1 MIELRVWRQFAALAE
16 ELHFGRAA
24 TRLHMTQPPLT
35 QAIQGLERAIGVP
48 LFARTRRSVGLT
60 PAGAALLPQ
69 ALRLLAAAD
78 DLPRVAQAA
87 AAGLAGQLRLAF
99 VSNVAYGPLPDWL
112 RSFRAGH
119 PGVALQLR
127 EATLDVQLAAF
138 DADEIDAGFVLHAP
152 GAAPPGFA
160 ARTVLAE
167 PLVMALPDAHPA
179 LLATPAGALPW
190 GAVAAE
196 PLVIFPRPI
205 APSLFDAVLAAYRAQ
220 GATPRIGQ
228 EAIQMQTIVN
238 LVSAGMGL
246 AWVPES
252 MTRLQR
258 PGVAYRAVAQ
268 AGLRCE
274 TSLVWRAD
282 APPVVARFV
291 AHVLAQMAAQGA
303 AQAGAVAA
311 LAAGAAGSAA
321 QQRQSAAG
329 GSRRPDD
336 DSECC

>member
-1 MIELRVWRQFAALAE
+1 MIELRVWRQFVALAD

-24 TRLHMTQPPLT
+24 SRLHMTQPPLT
-35 QAIQGLERAIGVP
+35 QAIQGLERTIGVP
-48 LFARTRRSVGLT
+48 LFNRTRRSVALT

-69 ALRLLAAAD
+69 ARRLLAAAV

-99 VSNVAYGPLPDWL
+99 VSSIAYGPLPDWL
-112 RSFRAGH
+112 RSFRAAH
-119 PGVALQLR
+119 PDVALQLR

-160 ARTVLAE
+160 ACSVLAE
-167 PLVMALPDAHPA
+167 PLVMALPESHPA
-179 LLATPAGALPW
+179 MLAAPAGALTW
-190 GAVAAE
+190 AAVAAE

-205 APSLFDAVLAAYRAQ
+205 APSLFDAVLAAYRAH
-220 GATPRIGQ
+220 GATPHIGQ

-252 MTRLQR
+252 LTRLQR
-258 PGVAYRAVAQ
+258 PGVAYRAVA
-268 AGLRCE
+268 ASGLRCE

-282 APPVVARFV
+282 APPVVMRFV
-291 AHVLAQMAAQGA
+291 AHVQAQINAQRIA
-303 AQAGAVAA
+303 RASAVVVAA
-311 LAAGAAGSAA
+311 GRSTQRRQLSAGDLH
-321 QQRQSAAG
+321 
-329 GSRRPDD
+329 RRVD
-336 DSECC
+336 DSECS

>member
-1 MIELRVWRQFAALAE
+1 MIELRLWRQFVALAE

-24 TRLHMTQPPLT
+24 ARLHMTQPPLT
-35 QAIQGLERAIGVP
+35 QAIQGLERTIGVP
-48 LFARTRRSVGLT
+48 LFARTRRSVALT

-69 ALRLLAAAD
+69 ARRLLAAAE

-99 VSNVAYGPLPDWL
+99 VSNIAYGALPDWL
-112 RSFRAGH
+112 RGFRLAH
-119 PGVALQLR
+119 PDVALQLR

-160 ARTVLAE
+160 AWSAQVE
-167 PLVMALPDAHPA
+167 SMVMALPESHPA
-179 LLATPAGALPW
+179 AALPSLRLVD
-190 GAVAAE
+190 VAGQ

-238 LVSAGMGL
+238 LVSAGMGV

-252 MTRLQR
+252 VTRLQR
-258 PGVAYRAVAQ
+258 PGVVYRAVAD
-268 AGLRCE
+268 AGLHCE

-291 AHVLAQMAAQGA
+291 AHVQAA
-303 AQAGAVAA
+303 
-311 LAAGAAGSAA
+311 AA
-321 QQRQSAAG
+321 QQRQSAALPA
-329 GSRRPDD
+329 RRPQN
-336 DSECC
+336 DSESS